1 MPKATVKSMLWLLLI
16 MILFYWKILLT
27 RQFSLLTESEG
38 INQAYAW
45 YHFWIVGLRQ
55 GILPL
60 WDPYVF
66 AGRSF
71 AGEMQTAAFY
81 PLNFLLALFPFNHAG
96 VLSPQLYNSFFV
108 LGHFLGACFMFA
120 LVRELGLQRF

>member
-38 INQAYAW
+38 VNQAYSW
-45 YHFWIVGLRQ
+45 YHFWIATLRQ
-55 GILPL
+55 GVLPL

-81 PLNFLLALFPFNHAG
+81 PLDLLRSLVPFHG
-96 VLSPQLYNSFFV
+96 DGGLSPQLYQ
-108 LGHFLGACFMFA
+108 
-120 LVRELGLQRF
+120 E